1 MHCVE
6 RDLRLDDVSLMLH
19 PLTTG
24 QFGAGYEYFFTS
36 SCDEFD
42 WQLLRSRDSW
52 PYGFAVGATMDDAG
66 VARLHE

>member
-1 MHCVE
+1 
-6 RDLRLDDVSLMLH
+6 MLH